1 MIVLRKLFSEKAD
14 NTLKSLW
21 DLIPENRKYSKSGSV
36 FNSYIDQDLNP
47 SEVSTA
53 RKVCTSLEK
62 YLKEYAERDAKEMKV
77 NQNSYFNN
85 ARVDGLYLEKE
96 GNEVCLGILVVQSSD
111 PTEPEE
117 IFVSL
122 KSGEIVKIDWV

>member
-1 MIVLRKLFSEKAD
+1 MIILRKLFSEKAD
-14 NTLKSLW
+14 DTLKSLW

-36 FNSYIDQDLNP
+36 FNSYIDRDLNP
-47 SEVSTA
+47 TEVSTA

-122 KSGEIVKIDWV
+122 KSGRVVKIDWV